1 MYIVLNCGFPRK
13 FKMVSKFTTCDKW
26 CASPSD
32 EHIHDGSDCD
42 GNVGSIF
49 HARTNQEDST
59 IPSGKCVLLTKSTKD
74 SSKCKYARVPKD
86 KLELGDDTSE
96 KVDFNEAKDYI
107 LEGDIIADGI
117 ISIKAVKVGKYLEKD
132 GNHLKA
138 PKHSPNQCNED
149 SRIAVEEV
157 TSNDYCDKEGTI
169 YDILLI

>member
-1 MYIVLNCGFPRK
+1 
-13 FKMVSKFTTCDKW
+13 MVSKFTTCDKW

-59 IPSGKCVLLTKSTKD
+59 IPSGKCVLLTKSSKD
-74 SSKCKYARVPKD
+74 TSKCKYVRVPKD
-86 KLELGDDTSE
+86 KLELGHDTSE

-117 ISIKAVKVGKYLEKD
+117 ISIKAVKIGKYLEKD

-138 PKHSPNQCNED
+138 PKDSSNQCDED
-149 SRIAVEEV
+149 ARIAVEEV

>member
-1 MYIVLNCGFPRK
+1 MDCGFPRK

-74 SSKCKYARVPKD
+74 SSKCKYTRVPKD

-138 PKHSPNQCNED
+138 PKQESKVGP
-149 SRIAVEEV
+149 IAQLYTASHIIKMLQV
-157 TSNDYCDKEGTI
+157 TRCCKRQLSNFI
-169 YDILLI
+169 NNNF